1 MLHIFLFLCRGMKKW
16 RVHGPK
22 PSIDT
27 GVQVKTLVT
36 STVCLKSIAVA
47 WVRTLLKGLPLTILQ
62 KFLRCVL

>member
-36 STVCLKSIAVA
+36 STVCLKSVAVA
-47 WVRTLLKGLPLTILQ
+47 IGENFVERTVA
-62 KFLRCVL
+62 F